1 MKYKSHVNISI
12 DTLVSLT
19 TSLVANVTRE
29 ALLYGISTNSKW
41 LNYNCDQFICIMHC
55 IKYRDVI

>member
-1 MKYKSHVNISI
+1 MSI
-12 DTLVSLT
+12 VTLVSLT

-41 LNYNCDQFICIMHC
+41 LNYNCGQFICIMHC
-55 IKYRDVI
+55 IKHTDVI

>member
-1 MKYKSHVNISI
+1 MSI